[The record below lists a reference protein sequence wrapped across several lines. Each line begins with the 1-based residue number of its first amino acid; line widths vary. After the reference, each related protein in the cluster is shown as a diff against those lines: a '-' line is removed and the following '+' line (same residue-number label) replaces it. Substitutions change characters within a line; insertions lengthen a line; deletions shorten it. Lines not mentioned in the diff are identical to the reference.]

1 MRLWFIFVTL
11 LFANPVACLP
21 FVVPPARLE
30 VGPAMRRGD
39 IHETNPNAK
48 DAHLVAFRGAL
59 HPIGGLKNGDRKP
72 YDVGIGYAI
81 ENQASNDTS
90 TGNSRASTIHGP
102 YVEVGAYPLRLPIE
116 EKYAIRAGVYGTV
129 NALVRDNSSES
140 GLGLTVG
147 PLVEFTHN
155 VTGPFS
161 SEDEEGKTAGAASGY
176 WGFGIYG
183 NASYRQFDGHG
194 SYAYSAGVSVRIPFA
209 LGVACCAVPTAEGI
223 ANASSNVS
231 SDVSSSSSSKR
242 TRATPKPRK

>member
-1 MRLWFIFVTL
+1 
-11 LFANPVACLP
+11 
-21 FVVPPARLE
+21 
-30 VGPAMRRGD
+30 MRRGD
-39 IHETNPNAK
+39 IQETSPNAK

-72 YDVGIGYAI
+72 YDVGIGYAV
-81 ENQASNDTS
+81 ESPSSSDTHAATS
-90 TGNSRASTIHGP
+90 SASTIHGP
-102 YVEVGAYPLRLPIE
+102 YIEVGAYPLRLPIE

-140 GLGLTVG
+140 GLGLAVG

-161 SEDEEGKTAGAASGY
+161 SENEESATAGAASGY

-194 SYAYSAGVSVRIPFA
+194 SYAYSAGVSIRIPFA
-209 LGVACCAVPTAEGI
+209 LGVACCAIPTAESL
-223 ANASSNVS
+223 ANASS
-231 SDVSSSSSSKR
+231 DSSSSSSYGGSSSTPKR
-242 TRATPKPRK
+242 TRAAPKPSR